1 MRIFWIAVSLYIV
14 LLRKFRH
21 IVKQSHVRLK
31 HIVANEQL
39 CLLTAKRLGINTVD
53 SFIVDLGNGA
63 EGDVLFATKRYDRSM
78 ENPGQMF
85 DGLPCPWRL
94 HQEDFAQAMGV
105 AAKNKYEQRGDNYLS
120 RIFALLRRV
129 SGNPLED
136 IQELWK
142 RIIFNYLVG
151 NNDGHIKNYS
161 LLYGSDLQ
169 GIRLA
174 PAYDI
179 ISTTVYGQSSR
190 SLSIAFGNESR
201 INKVTTDDILQA
213 AADAGMGKTMAGAI
227 LVTMQNNFLEALDE
241 SVLELTDRGF
251 AHVKQLSEQILATGG
266 IGLLN
271 S

>member
-1 MRIFWIAVSLYIV
+1 MKTF
-14 LLRKFRH
+14 K
-21 IVKQSHVRLK
+21 VRLEIK
-31 HIVANEQL
+31 GKFVDIGELLCDGANR
-39 CLLTAKRLGINTVD
+39 ARFV
-53 SFIVDLGNGA
+53 
-63 EGDVLFATKRYDRSM
+63 
-78 ENPGQMF
+78 
-85 DGLPCPWRL
+85 
-94 HQEDFAQAMGV
+94 
-105 AAKNKYEQRGDNYLS
+105 
-120 RIFALLRRV
+120 
-129 SGNPLED
+129 
-136 IQELWK
+136 
-142 RIIFNYLVG
+142 
-151 NNDGHIKNYS
+151 
-161 LLYGSDLQ
+161 YGSDLQ

-227 LVTMQNNFLEALDE
+227 LVTMQNNFLEALNE

-266 IGLLN
+266 ISLLN